1 MDIHPGTS
9 IMLAKRLFDVSCAL
23 CAIIVTLPLWL
34 LAALA
39 VKIDSPGPVFYKSER
54 VGRNGRRFFLYKF
67 RSMRVGAD
75 KTGQVISTDA
85 DPRQTRVGRFLR
97 SWKIDELPN
106 FLNVL
111 KGEMSIVGPRP
122 EAPQYVA
129 FFTDL
134 EKRVLNV
141 RPGITD
147 LAVSSKYRDEQGILG
162 RVDDPEEFYRNVI
175 LKDYLALNLKYV
187 ESSPSLRSDMSIIL
201 RTIKSTFWKNR
212 AEIDSIVL
220 HEARRDMGN
229 DLQPSSGSIEAG

>member
-1 MDIHPGTS
+1 
-9 IMLAKRLFDVSCAL
+9 MLAKRLFDIACAA
-23 CAIIVTLPLWL
+23 CAIFFTSPLWL
-34 LAALA
+34 LVAIAIK
-39 VKIDSPGPVFYKSER
+39 VDSRGPVFYKSER

-67 RSMRVGAD
+67 RSMRIGAD
-75 KTGQVISTDA
+75 KTGQVISTDN
-85 DPRQTRVGRFLR
+85 DPRQTCVGHFIRD
-97 SWKIDELPN
+97 WKIDELPN

-122 EAPQYVA
+122 EAQKYVA
-129 FFTDL
+129 GFSEN
-134 EKRVLNV
+134 EKRVLSV

-187 ESSPSLRSDMSIIL
+187 ETPPSLAGDVSIIL

-212 AEIDSIVL
+212 VANEDYFLTRSHGV
-220 HEARRDMGN
+220 HGEAQR
-229 DLQPSSGSIEAG
+229 LEKIK